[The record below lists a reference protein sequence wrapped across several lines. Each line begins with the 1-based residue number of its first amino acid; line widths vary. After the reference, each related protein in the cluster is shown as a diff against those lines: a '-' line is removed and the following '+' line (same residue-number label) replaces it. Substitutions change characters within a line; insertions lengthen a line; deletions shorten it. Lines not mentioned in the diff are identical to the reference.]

1 VSDLFPI
8 RDFIAANSDNASELR
23 ARWQTESSPPKK
35 EKPMQTA
42 AKTYLE
48 TRVAEKLGE
57 LETQRIEGERAEAL
71 RKANA
76 LKSANDTVR
85 LAFKDLLNRDAAS
98 VSDGRLHFTYRGKD
112 YSAFVREGAWYLVD
126 GEREIKFAGS
136 GPATENLIE
145 TLAKES
151 R

>member
-1 VSDLFPI
+1 VS
-8 RDFIAANSDNASELR
+8 NAELERISLR
-23 ARWQTESSPPKK
+23 AQLYRDQPERLAQLAPKK
-35 EKPMQTA
+35 VEAPKVSTA
-42 AKTYLE
+42 IKSYLE

-57 LETQRIEGERAEAL
+57 IESQRIEAERVESQ
-71 RKANA
+71 RKAMA
-76 LKSANDTVR
+76 LKSANDNVR
-85 LAFKDLLNRDAAS
+85 LAFKELLNRDAAS
-98 VSDGRLHFTYRGKD
+98 VSDGRLHFTYHGKD
-112 YSAFVREGAWYLVD
+112 YSAFVREGVWYLVD